1 MAQLVVRMLRRRD
14 ELLNTSCARLVQL
27 RQLLVDVQDLKAGNV
42 GIVKACEK
50 VEGSILRS
58 QNRRQSDIWTLV
70 SVAIKYTPQS
80 NQNEKKYEGFN
91 NLDAENEICLDTT
104 ATQTLIKVI

>member
-27 RQLLVDVQDLKAGNV
+27 RQLLADVQDLKAGNV

-80 NQNEKKYEGFN
+80 SQVIHSS
-91 NLDAENEICLDTT
+91 A
-104 ATQTLIKVI
+104 ATLLRPWVPLLLTLFY